1 MVFGNEKLYMSE
13 AHGIIVA
20 VVVSNR
26 DLQSLLPTKTPSI
39 NEGVFCFTTMIYT
52 VYILFSEK

>member
-13 AHGIIVA
+13 AHGIIVV

-26 DLQSLLPTKTPSI
+26 DLQSLIAHQNS
-39 NEGVFCFTTMIYT
+39 FD
-52 VYILFSEK
+52 